1 MSAHNSATVYTVGHS
16 NHELDVFLDILREH
30 DIQVVIDVRSSP
42 YSRYVRQANRE
53 TLARA
58 LQSAGI
64 EYHWRGQSLGGKPYG
79 SVGDYD
85 DIRESQGFRDGIA
98 ELVDLATDRKT
109 TIMCSE
115 GDHRKCHRHKLITPA
130 LLEQDLRVVHIL
142 PDGDLLDEGEQVR
155 QLPLF

>member
-1 MSAHNSATVYTVGHS
+1 MSAHNSQTVYTIGHS
-16 NHELDVFLDILREH
+16 SHEFEAFLALLREH

-42 YSRYVRQANRE
+42 YSRYVPQANRE

-58 LQSAGI
+58 LQVAGV
-64 EYHWRGQSLGGKPYG
+64 EYRWRGQRLGGKPEG

-85 DIRESQGFRDGIA
+85 EIRTSQGFQEGLA
-98 ELVDLATDRKT
+98 ELIAIAAERRT

-130 LLEQDLRVVHIL
+130 LMEQDVRVVHIQ
-142 PDGDLLDEGEQVR
+142 PDGAVLDESEQIR